1 MACNSISY
9 TSFIAN
15 IKIVNIFFPYFIHM
29 FYPQSIMAEFI
40 RTHYTP
46 YDNQYGARALARKYG
61 VHHSVIERIVHN
73 KAWWSNPKGKG

>member
-1 MACNSISY
+1 
-9 TSFIAN
+9 
-15 IKIVNIFFPYFIHM
+15 M